1 VRYALAALAAFV
13 LAILPAKAAVIITFY
28 SHHLSS
34 DGLNV
39 NFPHAFFTLTGT
51 TSDGRPVK
59 ANYGFT
65 AVSVTPAIL
74 WSRVDGEMASTGDG
88 YIAEG
93 KPHLSRVLTDA
104 QYGAVLTVVKAWQTW
119 PQPSYDLD
127 THNCVTFI
135 KDIAVAAGLSVSN
148 DKKFVR
154 DPDAFLTDVAVRNGP
169 LPGPT
174 TASRSVS
181 LSTVQ

>member
-1 VRYALAALAAFV
+1 VIRALFFVFLCLCAA
-13 LAILPAKAAVIITFY
+13 PAQAAVTITFY

-34 DGLNV
+34 DGLNI

-51 TSDGRPVK
+51 TSDGKPVK

-93 KPHLSRVLTDA
+93 KPHLSLVLSDA
-104 QYGAVLTVVKAWQTW
+104 QYGAVLQVTRTWASW

-135 KDIAVAAGLSVSN
+135 KEIALASGLSVGN

-154 DPDAFLTDVAVRNGP
+154 DPDAFLSDVAIRNAA
-169 LPGPT
+169 LLAQSRT
-174 TASRSVS
+174 MQTAAP
-181 LSTVQ
+181 